1 MKKSARLRRTSE
13 IDAAILH
20 AHNTDRLR
28 FLSYNSTVHLS
39 VWAVLILLLN
49 AVQCL
54 GSGDLADGEQAGSR
68 ARLAAVPGG
77 VTSGG
82 QPGGAT

>member
-1 MKKSARLRRTSE
+1 MGCA
-13 IDAAILH
+13 D
-20 AHNTDRLR
+20 
-28 FLSYNSTVHLS
+28 
-39 VWAVLILLLN
+39 LLN

-82 QPGGAT
+82 QPGGGHLGGVSHLGANQGGPLRGGHLGSERGGH

>member
-1 MKKSARLRRTSE
+1 MGCA
-13 IDAAILH
+13 D
-20 AHNTDRLR
+20 
-28 FLSYNSTVHLS
+28 
-39 VWAVLILLLN
+39 LLN

-77 VTSGG
+77 GTVLLLRSAVVKGDECEIE
-82 QPGGAT
+82 